1 MQSGATFELVF
12 ACGLVI
18 VPVSPCCQSVPRVL
32 YLSSELSLDVHLF
45 STEDETLL
53 CWGDALL
60 LLDTLLDA
68 RDLWVALCQP
78 RCPGGPGVCGSSWPA
93 EGGSL
98 SQGWYRTL

>member
-1 MQSGATFELVF
+1 MESGATFKLVF
-12 ACGLVI
+12 ACGLVV
-18 VPVSPCCQSVPRVL
+18 VPVHPYCQSSVSHL
-32 YLSSELSLDVHLF
+32 CIFLGLSLHIHLL

-78 RCPGGPGVCGSSWPA
+78 VSW
-93 EGGSL
+93 
-98 SQGWYRTL
+98 